1 MLTLPEEDIAL
12 ACHKEDKWNVFMAYQ
27 AVVCERNGLYQK
39 LKARKLR
46 VLDHVHFTIKMLNN
60 ICIARPSALWEGP
73 I

>member
-1 MLTLPEEDIAL
+1 
-12 ACHKEDKWNVFMAYQ
+12 MAYQ

-39 LKARKLR
+39 LKARKLE